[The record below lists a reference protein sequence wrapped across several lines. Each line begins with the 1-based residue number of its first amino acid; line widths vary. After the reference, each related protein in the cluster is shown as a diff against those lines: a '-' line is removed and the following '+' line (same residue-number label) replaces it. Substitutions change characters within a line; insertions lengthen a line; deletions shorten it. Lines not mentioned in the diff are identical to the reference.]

1 MRAKFPK
8 NVPSMLKKITQQQN
22 AQVTC
27 SNTSSNRL
35 ERSDQSI

>member
-8 NVPSMLKKITQQQN
+8 NVSSMLKKISTQQKN

-35 ERSDQSI
+35 EK